1 MAALGVTVQ
10 DVETAL
16 RTRNTELPS
25 GRIESQTR
33 EFSVLAET
41 GLRTPAQFE
50 RVIILDSGGVLV
62 RLADIGR
69 AEVGAEDERNIVRV
83 NGRAAVGLGIVKQST
98 ANTLAVAQAV
108 KAELPRLEAALPEG
122 MQLKIGFGSSI
133 FIEKS
138 IDAVYT
144 AMIEAMAQAVAVIF
158 LFPRRAAPADRHGG
172 LRAGGVA
179 AFGLLKSL
187 KSELASEGS
196 TLQYTDQYA
205 RQLEGIY
212 QNVPEVNTACVVVTP
227 GLERPNPVNT
237 SLSFVM
243 LKPWEERS
251 RSQMRSPRSSARRC
265 SWACRACS
273 PSRST
278 RPRSG
283 RASATRRCSSWC
295 RRRAMPSWT
304 RQSKP

>member
-1 MAALGVTVQ
+1 
-10 DVETAL
+10 
-16 RTRNTELPS
+16 
-25 GRIESQTR
+25 
-33 EFSVLAET
+33 
-41 GLRTPAQFE
+41 
-50 RVIILDSGGVLV
+50 
-62 RLADIGR
+62 
-69 AEVGAEDERNIVRV
+69 
-83 NGRAAVGLGIVKQST
+83 
-98 ANTLAVAQAV
+98 
-108 KAELPRLEAALPEG
+108 
-122 MQLKIGFGSSI
+122 
-133 FIEKS
+133 
-138 IDAVYT
+138 
-144 AMIEAMAQAVAVIF
+144 MAQAVAVIF

-187 KSELASEGS
+187 KSELAPTEDRGFFIGFMLASEGS